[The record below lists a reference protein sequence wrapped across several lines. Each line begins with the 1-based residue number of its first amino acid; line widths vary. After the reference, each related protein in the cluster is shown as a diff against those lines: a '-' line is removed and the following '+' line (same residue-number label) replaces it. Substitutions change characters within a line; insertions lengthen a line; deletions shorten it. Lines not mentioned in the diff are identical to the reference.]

1 MHTVIKR
8 ASIDTENIRPFADR
22 VLFSVIFQIYGVPA
36 IVRLFFWGSPCAVI
50 GAVVPVYISAF

>member
-8 ASIDTENIRPFADR
+8 ASIDTEDIRPFADR

-36 IVRLFFWGSPCAVI
+36 IVRLFFWSSPCAVI